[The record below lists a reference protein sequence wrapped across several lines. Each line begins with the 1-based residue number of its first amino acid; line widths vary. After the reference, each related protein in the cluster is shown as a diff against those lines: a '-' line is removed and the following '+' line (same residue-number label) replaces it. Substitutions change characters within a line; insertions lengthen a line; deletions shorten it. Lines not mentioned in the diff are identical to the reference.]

1 MGGFGGGSKTT
12 VTPAPVTKTQLALQK
27 QQLTLGEA
35 QLESIKQQTE
45 LQTKIFD
52 EVFGDKS
59 VLEVQIDQLRD
70 ELTFDQL
77 ERSKRLAPLEEELFN
92 LQFDAIKNPGANDE
106 QIAQIEEAIQA
117 AQISG
122 EADIDRITGDAIKQ
136 VRDVLAPS
144 RGLRPTDSPIIDRGA
159 EIAKRGIDLKGDLT
173 KKLAETSANAK
184 LNFPFA
190 VSQFQA
196 GAAGIGAGIAE
207 AAQQFQQQLSN
218 SAFLN
223 RISAVNTTGS
233 LGLGLASIG
242 ANSSG
247 LFNNN
252 TGSTTTTSSS
262 GLGFGGV
269 GSILSGVGSL
279 APFFS
284 PAGAIFGTQ
293 STLACWVAREVF
305 GKDNPKWLQFREY
318 LETKAPKWFY
328 DFYLEN
334 GEAIAE
340 EIKDKP
346 NIKTE
351 IRGLMDRVLM
361 DAYGSVQLY

>member
-1 MGGFGGGSKTT
+1 MGGGSKSTT
-12 VTPAPVTKTQLALQK
+12 IVQPKPVSETELALQK
-27 QQLTLGEA
+27 QQLKIGEA
-35 QLESIKQQTE
+35 QLVSIQQQTE

-52 EVFGDKS
+52 ELFKDKS
-59 VLEVQIDQLRD
+59 AFEVQLDVRRD
-70 ELTFDQL
+70 ELELQQID
-77 ERSKRLAPLEEELFN
+77 RAIRLGPLEEELAN
-92 LQFDAIKNPGANDE
+92 LQLDAIKNPGANDE
-106 QIAQIEEAIQA
+106 QIALIEEAIQA

-122 EADIDRITGDAIKQ
+122 EADIDRITDDALRQ

-159 EIAKRGIDLKGDLT
+159 EIAKRGIDLKGDLV
-173 KKLAETSANAK
+173 KRLAETSASAK
-184 LNFPFA
+184 LNFPLNVAGF
-190 VSQFQA
+190 VA
-196 GAAGIGAGIAE
+196 GAAGGAGALTE
-207 AAQQFQQQLSN
+207 ATQQFQQQLTN

-223 RISAVNTTGS
+223 RISAINTTGG

-242 ANSSG
+242 VNSSG
-247 LFNNN
+247 LFGDR
-252 TGSTTTTSSS
+252 GSTTTTSSDL
-262 GLGFGGV
+262 GLPGI

-284 PAGAIFGTQ
+284 PAGAGAIFGTQ
-293 STLACWVAREVF
+293 ATLACWIAREVF
-305 GKDNPKWLQFREY
+305 GEDNPKWLQFREY

-346 NIKTE
+346 EVKS
-351 IRGLMDRVLM
+351 RVRDLMELVLTNA
-361 DAYGSVQLY
+361 D